1 MSDMNEFSD
10 EQKKYL
16 EGFASGIGIARLGA
30 LGAIAGKSVATPSTA
45 SGPDAVHHQARA
57 RTVAAGG
64 KLVAEEKAKG
74 DKHPFEMWDE
84 MLANAEAGRFPKG
97 TDVFLYKF
105 HGLFHVAPAQDS
117 FMCRL
122 RIPGGMLRADQL
134 AGLADLAEKYAGP
147 YAHVT
152 TRANLQLRE
161 IGPAATVHILTGLA
175 DLGLTSRGAGADNIR
190 NVTGSPTAGIDPR
203 ELIDTQPLCRD
214 MHYAILNKREMYGLP
229 RKFNIAFDGGGKV
242 AALDDT
248 NDIGFFA
255 VRVPDGKSVPAGIY
269 FRLRL
274 GGITGHHDFAQDEG
288 VVLRP
293 DQCVKVAEA
302 IVRVFA
308 EEGDR
313 TNRQKARMKYV
324 LDRLGHAE
332 YLKRVEAL
340 LPESLPRL
348 AMSDCEPR
356 PPVAKHGHVD
366 FHPQKQPGKFYVGI
380 ITPVGKMTC
389 AQMRGIADIARRYGS
404 GGSGSIRLTVWQNL
418 IVSDISAKD
427 IEATKAAIEALGL
440 SWKASSIRAGLIAC
454 TGNSGCK
461 FAASDTKGH
470 ALKIADH
477 VESRVAMDQP
487 INIHLTGCHHSCAQ
501 HYIGDIGLIGAKVAE
516 GEEEI
521 EGYHV
526 HVGGGYG
533 DEQALAREV
542 LRDVKAAD
550 APQVIERMLA
560 AYLAQRADANE
571 SFHQFTKRQSLE
583 QLQAA
588 FNAEKVAA

>member
-30 LGAIAGKSVATPSTA
+30 LGALAAQSGKPAPATAG
-45 SGPDAVHHQARA
+45 GPDAIHHQARA

-84 MLANAEAGRFPKG
+84 MRANAEAGRFPKG

-122 RIPGGMLRADQL
+122 RMPGGMLRADQL
-134 AGLADLAEKYAGP
+134 EGIAKLAEQYAGP
-147 YAHVT
+147 YAHIT

-161 IGPAATVHILTGLA
+161 IGPAATIHILTGLA
-175 DLGLTSRGAGADNIR
+175 DLGLTSRGAGSDNIR
-190 NVTGSPTAGIDPR
+190 NVTGSPTAGIDAQ

-214 MHYAILNKREMYGLP
+214 MHHAILNRREMYGLP

-255 VRVPDGKSVPAGIY
+255 VRVPEGRAVPAGVY

-274 GGITGHHDFAQDEG
+274 GGITGHRDFAQDEG

-324 LDRLGHAE
+324 LDRIGHEE

-340 LPESLPRL
+340 LPAPLPRL
-348 AMSDCEPR
+348 AMADCEPR

-366 FHPQKQPGKFYVGI
+366 FHPQKQAGKVYVGI
-380 ITPVGKMTC
+380 ITPVGRMSC
-389 AQMRGIADIARRYGS
+389 AQMRGIAGIARRF
-404 GGSGSIRLTVWQNL
+404 GSGSIRLTVWQNL
-418 IVSDISAKD
+418 IVSDIDETD
-427 IEATKAAIEALGL
+427 IDAVRTAIEALDL
-440 SWKASSIRAGLIAC
+440 SWRASSIRAGLIAC
-454 TGNSGCK
+454 TGSSGCK
-461 FAASDTKGH
+461 FAAADTKGD
-470 ALKIADH
+470 ALQVASH
-477 VESRVAMDQP
+477 VESRVAMDVP
-487 INIHLTGCHHSCAQ
+487 VNIHFTGCHHSCAQ
-501 HYIGDIGLIGAKVAE
+501 HYIGDIGLIGAKVAD
-516 GEEEI
+516 GDEECA
-521 EGYHV
+521 GYHI

-533 DEQALAREV
+533 EEQSLARE
-542 LRDVKAAD
+542 LFRDVKATD
-550 APQVIERMLA
+550 APQVVERMLA
-560 AYLAQRADANE
+560 GYLAHRSAPGE
-571 SFHQFTKRQSLE
+571 SFHQFTNRQSLE
-583 QLQAA
+583 QLQVA
-588 FNAEKVAA
+588 FSVAGAVA